1 MPRTVGKKS
10 ARGEGEWAAGCC
22 GVMETRRVRLPGHTA
37 LVGCAGIAFAF
48 IVSTLLSQ
56 RSSGD
61 IEGEALSISFG
72 AAPNI
77 EAISGART
85 ELRHLQTMVLEKIEL
100 GSKRPGAAQAIAQ
113 VRRELDARL
122 SLVSAQRGDEAAL
135 LGRFR
140 EALRRFDL
148 AAERALTNA
157 RRGPDAALL
166 ARTAEELQRLADEA
180 SDDGGALIGLEVE
193 RARGAALQIER
204 LRQRSNRAALI
215 LDALCGGVAVVIA
228 ALVYRSQRRYQKL
241 QVEHEQ
247 VLQRRAE
254 ELDQFAARVAHD
266 ILGPLGAVSMALTVA
281 ERPAASSQT
290 RSEALARGHASI
302 GRVQRLVDG
311 LLDFARA
318 GASPHGASAD
328 VRSVVSGLLDEL
340 EAEAQRARVDLEVGD
355 LPACAVACSSGA
367 LLSVLSNVLRNAIKY
382 MGDGDVR
389 RVALRV
395 QAGRGK
401 VFFEI
406 EDTGPGIPPGLSER
420 IFQPYV
426 RAGLPGQPGIGLG
439 LATVKRLAEAHGGR
453 VGVRPSPAGG
463 SLFWLE
469 LPRAADPEP
478 VRESAQLA
486 QVKPLRPV

>member
-1 MPRTVGKKS
+1 
-10 ARGEGEWAAGCC
+10 
-22 GVMETRRVRLPGHTA
+22 METRKARVPGHSA

-61 IEGEALSISFG
+61 IEGEAVTISFRV
-72 AAPNI
+72 APNI

-85 ELRHLQTMVLEKIEL
+85 ELRHLQTVVLEKLEL
-100 GSKRPGAAQAIAQ
+100 GNKRPGAAQAIAE

-122 SLVSAQRGDEAAL
+122 SLVTVQRADESVL
-135 LGRFR
+135 LAHFR
-140 EALRRFDL
+140 EALRHFDL

-157 RRGPDAALL
+157 RRGAAPALL
-166 ARTAEELQRLADEA
+166 ARSAEELQRLADEA
-180 SDDGGALIGLEVE
+180 SDKGGALIGLEVE

-204 LRQRSNRAALI
+204 LRQRGNRAALI
-215 LDALCGGVAVVIA
+215 LDALCGGVAIVIA
-228 ALVYRSQRRYQKL
+228 ALVFRSQRRFQKL
-241 QVEHEQ
+241 QLEHEQ

-290 RSEALARGHASI
+290 RAEALARGHASI

-318 GASPHGASAD
+318 GAAPHGATAE
-328 VRSVVSGLLDEL
+328 VRSVVTGLLDEL
-340 EAEAQRARVDLEVGD
+340 QVEAQRARVDIEVGE
-355 LPACAVACSSGA
+355 LPPCAVACSSGA

-389 RVALRV
+389 RVALRA

-401 VFFEI
+401 VCFEI
-406 EDTGPGIPPGLSER
+406 EDTGPGIPPQLGER

-453 VGVRPSPAGG
+453 VGVRPAPAGG

-478 VRESAQLA
+478 AHELAVGPLA